1 MSNSS
6 QKGKITQDNELPFSY
21 DKKAL
26 HYSNN
31 SVYCH
36 GYSRRLF
43 SISIKAKEFEC
54 RYSTFILSNPDQTTT
69 SENKKMSS
77 QSQCL
82 QSLWHYTEQENNLV
96 HYKDDLVL

>member
-31 SVYCH
+31 RVYCH
-36 GYSRRLF
+36 GYSRRPF
-43 SISIKAKEFEC
+43 SISIKAKEVKC
-54 RYSTFILSNPDQTTT
+54 RYSTFKLSYPDQTTKQ
-69 SENKKMSS
+69 NIKKCQAKQMFASPMALYRAGKHFSS
-77 QSQCL
+77 Q
-82 QSLWHYTEQENNLV
+82 
-96 HYKDDLVL
+96 